1 MGLLDFFR
9 RADINE
15 GVRAFRAAE
24 GAVLL
29 DVREAQEYASGHIP
43 GSVNLPLS
51 EISGAPERIPEKGTP
66 LFVYCLS
73 GNRSSGAVGALKS
86 MGYTDVTNIGGIS
99 AYRGKLE

>member
-29 DVREAQEYASGHIP
+29 DV
-43 GSVNLPLS
+43 
-51 EISGAPERIPEKGTP
+51 EK
-66 LFVYCLS
+66 F
-73 GNRSSGAVGALKS
+73 
-86 MGYTDVTNIGGIS
+86 D
-99 AYRGKLE
+99 LEMN